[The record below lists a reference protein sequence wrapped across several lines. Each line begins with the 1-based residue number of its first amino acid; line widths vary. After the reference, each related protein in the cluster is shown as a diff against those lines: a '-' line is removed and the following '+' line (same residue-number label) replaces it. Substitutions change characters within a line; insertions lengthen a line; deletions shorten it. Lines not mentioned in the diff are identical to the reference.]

1 MSFSVIV
8 ITQGT
13 ARVKGARAAK
23 TIQVVFILGG
33 GDGRD
38 VLKLHGWMQ
47 RSLVL

>member
-13 ARVKGARAAK
+13 ARVKGARAVK
-23 TIQVVFILGG
+23 TIQVVFIFG

>member
-33 GDGRD
+33 G
-38 VLKLHGWMQ
+38 W
-47 RSLVL
+47 